1 MDNIASFT
9 THIQQSVTY
18 SVEVDGKFYV
28 VENVPARICV
38 ETGET
43 FFAPETLDHLQ
54 EIISGDRQP
63 IRFMETPVYAF

>member
-1 MDNIASFT
+1 MEVIELLNTYIE
-9 THIQQSVTY
+9 QSVTY

>member
-1 MDNIASFT
+1 MNSIESFKT
-9 THIQQSVTY
+9 YIEQSVTY

-43 FFAPETLDHLQ
+43 FFSPETLDHLQ
-54 EIISGDRQP
+54 EIIWGQQKP

>member
-1 MDNIASFT
+1 MDSIELPNTYIE
-9 THIQQSVTY
+9 QSVTY

-43 FFAPETLDHLQ
+43 FFAPDTLDHLQ

>member
-1 MDNIASFT
+1 MDSIESLKT
-9 THIQQSVTY
+9 YIEQSVTY
-18 SVEVDGKFYV
+18 SVEVNGKFYV
-28 VENVPARICV
+28 IENVPARICV

-54 EIISGDRQP
+54 EIILGDRQP